1 MLTCENFS
9 LTLYF
14 INVII
19 YHCVEHIL
27 ILKGELKMKR
37 NVTKVLSVLLVLVMA
52 MSLMACG
59 SKKSDDKK
67 SNKNLASL
75 TAEELVN
82 KVSEATTDV
91 KGISSKI
98 TLDAA
103 VTASGMDMS
112 VSGTVESKANVDP
125 AESYVKV
132 DLSSNA
138 LGQDRNVN
146 SEVYMVQN
154 DDKIDTYTLY
164 DGEWSY
170 ESADLSEYTD
180 SITDLV
186 SQLQSIDYKEVSK
199 YFGEGKVEKKN
210 GNYQLT
216 MSTSTED
223 LLNNLEASEYGDKLK
238 SVDLSAVPM
247 ATITLKVILDGETY
261 LPVSAKVGF
270 DMDKITYEEIEIE
283 LTKFDFGIDFTSY
296 DAVDIK
302 VPDEALAAK

>member
-1 MLTCENFS
+1 
-9 LTLYF
+9 
-14 INVII
+14 
-19 YHCVEHIL
+19 
-27 ILKGELKMKR
+27 MKR
-37 NVTKVLSVLLVLVMA
+37 NVTKVVSVLLVLVMA

-103 VTASGMDMS
+103 VSASGMDMS
-112 VSGTVESKANVDP
+112 ISGTVESKANVDP

-138 LGQDRNVN
+138 LGQERNVN
-146 SEVYMVQN
+146 SEVYMVKN

-170 ESADLSEYTD
+170 ESADASEYTD
-180 SITDLV
+180 SINDV
-186 SQLQSIDYKEVSK
+186 IEQLQSIDYKEVSK

-216 MSTSTED
+216 MSASTED
-223 LLNNLEASEYGDKLK
+223 LISKLEESKLADKLD
-238 SVDLSAVPM
+238 SVDLSSIPA
-247 ATITLKVILDGETY
+247 ATITLKVVLDGNTY

-270 DMDKITYEEIEIE
+270 DMDTITYEGIEIE
-283 LTKFDFGIDFTSY
+283 LTKFDFAIDFTSY

-302 VPDEALAAK
+302 VPDEALDAK

>member
-1 MLTCENFS
+1 
-9 LTLYF
+9 
-14 INVII
+14 
-19 YHCVEHIL
+19 
-27 ILKGELKMKR
+27 MKR

-125 AESYVKV
+125 AESYLKV

-180 SITDLV
+180 GITDLV

-238 SVDLSAVPM
+238 SMDLSAVPM
-247 ATITLKVILDGETY
+247 ATITLKVVLDGETY

-270 DMDKITYEEIEIE
+270 DMDKITYEGIEIE

>member
-1 MLTCENFS
+1 
-9 LTLYF
+9 
-14 INVII
+14 
-19 YHCVEHIL
+19 
-27 ILKGELKMKR
+27 MKR

>member
-1 MLTCENFS
+1 
-9 LTLYF
+9 
-14 INVII
+14 
-19 YHCVEHIL
+19 
-27 ILKGELKMKR
+27 MKR

-103 VTASGMDMS
+103 VSASGMDMS

-138 LGQDRNVN
+138 LGEDRNVN

-223 LLNNLEASEYGDKLK
+223 LLNNLEASEFGDKLK
-238 SVDLSAVPM
+238 SMDLSMVPM
-247 ATITLKVILDGETY
+247 ATITVKVVFDGETY

-270 DMDKITYEEIEIE
+270 DMDKITYEGIEIE